1 MSHANLWITCC
12 VSCDSWPGGQQPEQP
27 SVRALQPARWHKP
40 PWPAAGH
47 SPLDS
52 PDWLPAH
59 PASVR
64 THTHT
69 QTHNEDENKNYETM
83 FMLVWLVYV
92 SVYLEAGLLRGQV
105 GTSSYCA
112 QLYRGHC
119 AADVQV
125 LPCWSW
131 CLHQGYAVTA
141 THWLGWI
148 LGNKHTQP

>member
-1 MSHANLWITCC
+1 MQICELPVVCHVTLDQVASSQSSHQWELSSQHGGTNH
-12 VSCDSWPGGQQPEQP
+12 PGQLPGI
-27 SVRALQPARWHKP
+27 L
-40 PWPAAGH
+40 PWTVLTGSLH
-47 SPLDS
+47 TQHLC
-52 PDWLPAH
+52 AH
-59 PASVR
+59 

-69 QTHNEDENKNYETM
+69 QTHDEDENKNYETM

-92 SVYLEAGLLRGQV
+92 CVYLEAGLLRGQV